1 MESIEA
7 ERFYYLRDEL
17 DRPMVTI
24 CLVAG
29 PKGVG
34 KGVAVCSVD
43 DNPVKKIGR
52 RLARDRAIR
61 SYWTSANNKKLWTDN
76 AIQVIYLVLGDGFKA
91 RELIGKPKSHFNP
104 ELTAYEKKLLFPPTV
119 PKCRAVKFSEI
130 ASNEKLSFSPKDY
143 LRTIF

>member
-34 KGVAVCSVD
+34 KGVAVCSED
-43 DNPVKKIGR
+43 DNPVKKIGK

-61 SYWTSANNKKLWTDN
+61 SYWTSINDEILQADN
-76 AIQVIYLVLGDGFKA
+76 AISVIYLVFGEDFRA
-91 RELIGKPKSHFNP
+91 HDLIGKPKSCFNP
-104 ELTAYEKKLLFPPTV
+104 KLTDYEKKLLFPPTV
-119 PKCRAVKFSEI
+119 PKCRTVKFSEI
-130 ASNEKLSFSPKDY
+130 TNNKNLSFSPKDY
-143 LRTIF
+143 L